1 MNAQPRE
8 YILFSNQIEFSFREH
23 CVNECKSNSYYND
36 FISLEDKSDIDKFYR
51 RGFYT
56 SGVGDL
62 MIELCADALCVPIV
76 MLSSAQ
82 NMDLS
87 VHLPSKRQLSVS
99 PIIVVHQA
107 DGRGVILMEHS
118 KRILM
123 IRLGQVCVLN
133 QSFSIVF
140 KVFVSFLEIATIVKK
155 RNKFLFE
162 LQRSNSA
169 KTSISMF
176 FSNFCSQDIQQIM
189 LMMRIIFLS
198 RRI

>member
-1 MNAQPRE
+1 
-8 YILFSNQIEFSFREH
+8 
-23 CVNECKSNSYYND
+23 
-36 FISLEDKSDIDKFYR
+36 
-51 RGFYT
+51 
-56 SGVGDL
+56 

-133 QSFSIVF
+133 QSFSRF
-140 KVFVSFLEIATIVKK
+140 FEVFVSFLEIATIVKK

-176 FSNFCSQDIQQIM
+176 FSNFCS
-189 LMMRIIFLS
+189 
-198 RRI
+198 